1 MSRKRKPRNKQ
12 EPRFYTPK
20 QSVRRMDWFDDEKP
34 AVGKKCKICDELFYY
49 NLDTE
54 IFCPICKR
62 TLKRLVIQ
70 NINIK

>member
-1 MSRKRKPRNKQ
+1 MSRKKKQQNRTKPKIHTVQ
-12 EPRFYTPK
+12 
-20 QSVRRMDWFDDEKP
+20 QSVRRMDWFDDDKP
-34 AVGKKCKICDELFYY
+34 VVGKKCKICDELFYY

-62 TLKRLVIQ
+62 TLKKLVIQ